1 MIDNFGGVD
10 AIISGLEKITP
21 EAIKQDAKEAGFDLD
36 ELKDEL
42 QDHGITANEIKGK
55 VQDEINKAK
64 TALKNLKS
72 AKEGKTDLSPQK
84 FVQTYHDLCDST
96 IISVGMWKYDE
107 GKGPTVTE
115 KMIDGLDK
123 RFSGA
128 SEKLFSFIGI
138 DEQECEENDCL
149 NPCFL
154 GTGPCIQCAVGVF

>member
-1 MIDNFGGVD
+1 MIDNFGGID
-10 AIISGLEKITP
+10 AIISGLEKMTP
-21 EAIKQDAKEAGFDLD
+21 ETIKEHAKEAGYDLNKVK
-36 ELKDEL
+36 ELNES
-42 QDHGITANEIKGK
+42 GISGNEIRGK
-55 VQDEINKAK
+55 VQGEINKAK
-64 TALKNLKS
+64 NALKNLKS
-72 AKEGKTDLSPQK
+72 AKEELSDLSPQK
-84 FVQTYHDLCDST
+84 FVQTYHDLCDSQ

-115 KMIDGLDK
+115 TMIDGLDK